1 MSRSGVF
8 IVGCWAIAEATFWFV
23 APDFL
28 LGIMIAFAPLAWKRL
43 LGAALIGSLIGG
55 AISFGLNFLIPAW
68 MANVL
73 SVTPFVQP
81 HMIAFVDAVYSKHG
95 YVGVLFQA
103 FSFMQFKIWTQYAVM
118 HGFNPALYL
127 FLVMISR
134 AVRFGAVA
142 VLSKEIGKKISGSLW
157 SHALIFVVI
166 YTILFF
172 SLLIALET

>member
-1 MSRSGVF
+1 MARVSFFTVHL
-8 IVGCWAIAEATFWFV
+8 IADIKSTTRICII
-23 APDFL
+23 PSD
-28 LGIMIAFAPLAWKRL
+28 ICAPL
-43 LGAALIGSLIGG
+43 GSLIGG
-55 AISFGLNFLIPAW
+55 AISFGFNFLLSAW

-103 FSFMQFKIWTQYAVM
+103 FSFMQFKICTQYAVM

-127 FLVMISR
+127 LLLMISR

-142 VLSKEIGKKISGSLW
+142 VLSKEIGKRISGSLW

-172 SLLIALET
+172 LC